1 MNRLSWPEIRVN
13 AAKFAAD
20 WSNAR
25 YERGETQ
32 SFYNDFFQVFGVKRR
47 QFATFEEPVKKLGNR
62 QGFID
67 LFWKGTLL
75 VEQKSA
81 GRNLV
86 FAKEQAL
93 DYFPGLKSY
102 ELPRYILVCDF
113 QNFELHDLERDQL
126 TTFALADLPQNVE
139 AFGFILGVEK
149 RVFLDQDPVNIAA
162 SEIMGELHDAL
173 EGAGYGGHELERL
186 LVRLLFCLFADDT
199 GIFEPRDIF
208 STLISER
215 TNENGSDVG
224 QWISQLFDVLNEP
237 EDTRQANLDE
247 ELRVFPYVNGD
258 LFAERLRV
266 PSFNAA
272 MREKL
277 LAACDFDWSKVS
289 PAIFGALFQSVMNS
303 TERRRQGAHYT
314 SESNILKV
322 IRPLFLDGLR
332 AEFERIKALRR
343 GRQAALEAFH
353 ERLAQLR
360 FFDPACGCGNF
371 LVIAYRELRELELD
385 VLRELYPA
393 GQRVLEISSL
403 VRVNVNQF
411 YGIEIGEFAARI
423 AEVAMWMMDHIA
435 NNRVSLEF
443 GQVFARIPLVSAP
456 HIHHADALE
465 TEWSGVLP
473 AAECSYVLG
482 NPPFI
487 GAKMQSAEQR
497 EQVRRIARLGG
508 SGGSLDY
515 VSAWFLKAG
524 EYIGGREIQIGF
536 VATNSI
542 TQGEQVAQL
551 WPLLFDRCGLE
562 IAFGHR
568 TFNWQSDARGGAHVH
583 VVIIGLAARAYE
595 PTSKRLFSYDTG
607 EAIETPHS
615 KLSAYLTDAS
625 RFADKH
631 LVVRE
636 AGRPINGATQ
646 MINGSQP
653 IDDGNLILD
662 MAQRDE
668 LLASEPLVAPYL
680 RPFVGAEELINRRRR
695 WILALQDA
703 PPQELRKMPRVVAQL
718 EKVRAFRKQSNRKS
732 TLAIADNPTTYNVNV
747 IPNRPF
753 LLLPRVSSERRDYVP
768 MAYLRPPVIPSD
780 AALAI
785 MDAELWHFAILTS
798 RMHMAWLREIGGRL
812 KSDFR
817 YSIGIVYNN
826 FPWPTVADADK
837 QRLSTLAQAVLD
849 ARAAHPDATLGDL
862 YDRLTMPANLRVA
875 HTRLDAAVERLYR
888 TAPFESDVARVEHL
902 LTLYEGINAPLTAA
916 INQRPRRRRAST
928 R

>member
-13 AAKFAAD
+13 AAKFAD
-20 WSNAR
+20 EWSDAR

-81 GRNLV
+81 GRNLEN
-86 FAKEQAL
+86 AKTQAL
-93 DYFPGLKSY
+93 DYFPNLKSY

-113 QNFELHDLERDQL
+113 QNFELYDLERD
-126 TTFALADLPQNVE
+126 TVTAFALADLPQHVE

-149 RVFLDQDPVNIAA
+149 RVFRDQDPVNVDA

-173 EGAGYGGHELERL
+173 EASGYTGHELERL

-208 STLISER
+208 ATLIAER

-237 EDTRQANLDE
+237 ESARQANLDE
-247 ELRVFPYVNGD
+247 DLRAFPYVNGD
-258 LFAERLRV
+258 LFAARLRV

-277 LAACDFDWSKVS
+277 LAACAFNWSLVS

-303 TERRRQGAHYT
+303 VERRRQGAHYT

-322 IRPLFLDGLR
+322 IRPLFLDDLR
-332 AEFERIKALRR
+332 LEFERIKALRR

-353 ERLAQLR
+353 AKLATLR

-385 VLRELYPA
+385 VLSALYPRD
-393 GQRVLEISSL
+393 QRQFVTDIALL
-403 VRVNVNQF
+403 VKVNVDQF
-411 YGIEIGEFAARI
+411 YGLEIGEFAARI
-423 AEVAMWMMDHIA
+423 AEVALWMTDHIA

-465 TEWSGVLP
+465 TAWNDVLP
-473 AAECSYVLG
+473 VDQCSYVLG
-482 NPPFI
+482 NPPFV
-487 GAKMQSAEQR
+487 GAKIQSTEQR
-497 EQVRRIARLGG
+497 EQVRGIARLGG

-515 VSAWFLKAG
+515 VAAWFFKAG
-524 EYIGGREIQIGF
+524 EYIAGGPARIGF

-551 WPLLFDRCGLE
+551 WPLLFERCGLE
-562 IAFGHR
+562 ITFAHR
-568 TFNWQSDARGGAHVH
+568 TFAWQSDARGMAHVH

-595 PTSKRLFSYDTG
+595 SAVKRLFTY
-607 EAIETPHS
+607 EAGQTVETPHA

-625 RFADKH
+625 RFADPH

-636 AGRPINGATQ
+636 AAQPINGAAR
-646 MINGSQP
+646 ILSGSQP
-653 IDDGNLILD
+653 IDGGHFVFDEV
-662 MAQRDE
+662 QRDE
-668 LLASEPLVAPYL
+668 FLAREPLAAPYL
-680 RPFVGAEELINRRRR
+680 RPYVGAEELINGRKR

-703 PPQELRKMPRVVAQL
+703 PPQDLRRMPLVL
-718 EKVRAFRKQSNRKS
+718 ERLERVRALRTQSNRTG
-732 TLAIADNPTTYNVNV
+732 TLAIAESPTTYNVTV
-747 IPNRPF
+747 IPQRPF
-753 LLLPRVSSERRDYVP
+753 LAIPEVSSEQRDYVP
-768 MAYLRPPVIPSD
+768 IAYFQPPVIPSN
-780 AALAI
+780 LVRI
-785 MDAELWHFAILTS
+785 LEDAELWHFAVLTS
-798 RMHMAWLREIGGRL
+798 RMNMAWLREIGGRL
-812 KSDFR
+812 ESRLRF
-817 YSIGIVYNN
+817 SIGIVYNN
-826 FPWPTVADADK
+826 FPWPDVSDADTR
-837 QRLSTLAQAVLD
+837 RLGALAQDVLD

-862 YDRLTMPANLRVA
+862 YNRLAMPPALRTA
-875 HTRLDAAVERLYR
+875 HARLDTAVERLYR
-888 TAPFESDVARVEHL
+888 AAPFGSDVERVEHL
-902 LTLYEGINAPLTAA
+902 LSLYEGISAPLMAGM
-916 INQRPRRRRAST
+916 NRRPRPRRRA
-928 R
+928 